1 MRMDQAVSIAK
12 RLREGVRVYSI
23 TYRPVHREW
32 VIQYEDPE
40 DGACGDTLEAA
51 LYEAGWDGIYEE
63 SYESEPV
70 GKEMYDEF
78 WMIEAQKG
86 KRKWTADE
94 RADYPFLSLEMAENH
109 IKNWSKEHPDIDYK
123 PVKFMRIEEKQ
134 RVQ

>member
-1 MRMDQAVSIAK
+1 MRMDQAVSIAN
-12 RLREGVRVYSI
+12 RLRDDTRLYSI
-23 TYRPVHREW
+23 TYRPKFKEW
-32 VIQYEDPE
+32 VIQYDHPE
-40 DGACGDTLEAA
+40 YGAKGDTLTDA
-51 LYEAGWDGIYEE
+51 LYQLGWDGIYEE

-70 GKEMYDEF
+70 GKETYDEF
-78 WMIEAQKG
+78 WMIDAQKG
-86 KRKWTADE
+86 NRKWTADE